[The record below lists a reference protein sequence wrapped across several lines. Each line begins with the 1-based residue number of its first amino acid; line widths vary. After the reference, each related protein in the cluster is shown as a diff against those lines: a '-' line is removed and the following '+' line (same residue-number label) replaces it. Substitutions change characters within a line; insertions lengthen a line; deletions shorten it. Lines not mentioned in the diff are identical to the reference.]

1 VLLIK
6 NYITFQKK
14 SDMKKSLLM
23 VLAIIFTTIAVNAQQ
38 DTTLAQYTGKYIF
51 QAGAPVPDAT
61 VSVSGTNMSVSSAMG
76 TATLVKIEG
85 DLFSLVEYSGT
96 AEFKRNETGKVTSV
110 IIKVGDTEIVGTKE
124 TPAIYWMRPHLLF
137 KM

>member
-1 VLLIK
+1 
-6 NYITFQKK
+6 
-14 SDMKKSLLM
+14 MKKSFLL
-23 VLAIIFTTIAVNAQQ
+23 VLAIVLTTIAVNAQQ

-51 QAGAPVPDAT
+51 QAGAPVPDAV

-76 TATLVKIEG
+76 VATLVKIEG

-96 AEFKRNETGKVTSV
+96 AEFKRNESGKVMSV
-110 IIKVGDTEIVGTKE
+110 FIKVGDTEIVGTKE
-124 TPAIYWMRPHLLF
+124 TSAIYWMRQHLLF